1 MIAACPKCAV
11 RYRIDPEWVGAA
23 GRRLR
28 CARCETV
35 FRVSGGDVPAVHPEV
50 SEVTAP
56 VTREAPQQSG
66 REPSAEPAAQILI
79 ADSRVEDGKQTAAA
93 VASCGLRRVLVHD
106 GAEAMT
112 AIGRMLPAVA
122 ILDVAL
128 PKMRGIEIC
137 EYVKRVGPAST
148 RIILIGALQHRDRG
162 GHPDA
167 GLFGP
172 DVYLDRS
179 ELAEGLIPALR
190 GLGVISESVAAPDAR
205 LKGPVVP
212 HADAPSVAT
221 VTPEADP
228 ARSPRDSA
236 AGEGSPGEAARVSG
250 TVEGGEEFAEAHAY
264 AERFA
269 RVIVSDIA
277 LYYADRLEAAVR
289 DGKVLEQLD
298 DVLTEGREL
307 FKKRVD
313 ARVGGDRDYVG
324 EELLRVA
331 RERGAQ

>member
-50 SEVTAP
+50 SEVAAP
-56 VTREAPQQSG
+56 VKREAPQQSG
-66 REPSAEPAAQILI
+66 REPSAEPALQILI
-79 ADSRVEDGKQTAAA
+79 ADARVEDGKQTAAV
-93 VASCGLRRVLVHD
+93 VASCGLPRVLVHD

-148 RIILIGALQHRDRG
+148 RIILIGALQHRDRAG
-162 GHPDA
+162 RPDA
-167 GLFGP
+167 GRFGP
-172 DVYLDRS
+172 DLYLDRS

-190 GLGVISESVAAPDAR
+190 GLGVIADSVVAPDAR

-212 HADAPSVAT
+212 HADAPSV
-221 VTPEADP
+221 TPEADP
-228 ARSPRDSA
+228 ARSPRGAA
-236 AGEGSPGEAARVSG
+236 AGEGSSGEAARAFG
-250 TVEGGEEFAEAHAY
+250 IAEGGEEFAEAHAY

-277 LYYADRLEAAVR
+277 LYYADRFEAAVR

-307 FKKRVD
+307 FRQRVD
-313 ARVGGDRDYVG
+313 ERVGGERDYVG